1 MSTSVR
7 RALQIL
13 LLLSEEPLTISDLG
27 RRLDIHRATALRLV
41 RTLEEER
48 FVRRR
53 DDGRCRLGPRML
65 TLAQAAVETGDLTSA
80 AAPHL
85 NALGRR
91 CGHTIHLAGLS
102 DGAVVYLDK
111 VESRHT
117 IRMYSRIGATSPPHA
132 TGVGKVILAHQ
143 SPEGRATL
151 LGPGRLK
158 GFTDNT
164 LTDRAALD
172 AELERIANQGWAL
185 DDCEHEPFIHCVAA
199 PVRTTTGAVVAAV
212 SVSVP
217 SMVVNRDEL
226 LQLVPD
232 VRSTALAISAEL
244 GWSPAE

>member
-1 MSTSVR
+1 MSTSVK
-7 RALQIL
+7 RALHIL
-13 LLLSEEPLTISDLG
+13 LRLAEEPQTISDLG
-27 RRLDIHRATALRLV
+27 RHLEIHRATALRLI

-53 DDGRCRLGPRML
+53 EDGRCQLGPRML
-65 TLAQAAVETGDLTSA
+65 TLAQAAVETGDLASA

-102 DGAVVYLDK
+102 DGVIIYLDK

-132 TGVGKVILAHQ
+132 TGVGKVILAYQ
-143 SPEGRATL
+143 SPEGRAML
-151 LGPGRLK
+151 LGSDPLK

-164 LTDRAALD
+164 FTDRPALD
-172 AELERIANQGWAL
+172 AELERIAVQGWAL
-185 DDCEHEPFIHCVAA
+185 DDCEHEPFIQCVAA
-199 PVRTTTGAVVAAV
+199 PVRTATGAVVAAV

-217 SMVVNRDEL
+217 NMVVDREDL
-226 LQLVPD
+226 LRLVPD
-232 VRSTALAISAEL
+232 VTSAAHAVSAEL
-244 GWSPAE
+244 GWTPDE